1 MTSTVLRLCDRSR
14 ICACLMDGLDR
25 KKKNRGDTALKIRTD
40 VSGYLLLLYSV
51 VLLEFVVQVAVK
63 KLFDFAM

>member
-25 KKKNRGDTALKIRTD
+25 KKNRGDTALKIRTD
-40 VSGYLLLLYSV
+40 VSGYLLLLYGV